1 METENEPG
9 DKVLI
14 VDDDDDTRPALERS
28 LRRLGYET
36 QAAADGEEGLRL
48 AMEGDPAV
56 ILADLRMPKMD
67 GHTLLRRLK
76 AQDLDAAVVVMS
88 GHGTMDDV
96 VDALRNGAVDYLK
109 KPWTTSELGAAVG
122 RAAEISGRRR
132 AFRQRQ
138 QSAAQEPWS
147 AVPKVRTSTSPGVP
161 SLAPVRAP
169 IGSSLPASPA
179 NSTAS
184 APAPQ
189 TAPPNSQSASPTPQ
203 ALTERVFASVLEQLR
218 RGELAL
224 PAVPR
229 VLADLR
235 ALISEPNASIDA
247 VVSLIELDQRTALQ
261 AVRLANSVQYSGL
274 TRVADIRA
282 AVNRVGFRQIENIVE
297 TSFAL
302 SCCRITDPRFRPSQ
316 LKIWKYS
323 VARGVAMRALGDM
336 AGPLSGVNPAI
347 AYLAGLMSDAGA
359 TLLLWLIAER
369 ERMKPSADPEKAL
382 ADCLES
388 IRGHHH
394 ELGAMLLRS
403 WGLDPAVIFIAAT
416 HHDETPPPAPN
427 PYWSLSVL
435 GLELANQLAPGDD
448 ITRSQ
453 PVNPA
458 LLDRAAAEL
467 RIANSSIKRTLAKLS
482 REVEAIFE
490 TLA

>member
-122 RAAEISGRRR
+122 RAAEISERRR
-132 AFRQRQ
+132 AFRQSQ
-138 QSAAQEPWS
+138 QSAAQQPWS
-147 AVPKVRTSTSPGVP
+147 AVPRAGTSTSPGVP
-161 SLAPVRAP
+161 ALAPVRAP
-169 IGSSLPASPA
+169 SGSSLPASPA
-179 NSTAS
+179 SRSAS

-189 TAPPNSQSASPTPQ
+189 TAPPTPQ
-203 ALTERVFASVLEQLR
+203 AVTERVFASVLEQLR

-274 TRVADIRA
+274 TRVTDIRA

-403 WGLDPAVIFIAAT
+403 WEMDPAVIFIAAT
-416 HHDETPPPAPN
+416 HHDEAPPPAPN

-435 GLELANQLAPGDD
+435 AMELANQLAPGDD